1 MEIEIRTNVP
11 KPEKKER
18 FEFSKIKVGDGMF
31 IWPTGK
37 ETLKSLAATVKSA
50 VTKFKKTTPMDL
62 SVYVR
67 EDLENGKPGIL
78 VRHNPPE
85 VTE

>member
-1 MEIEIRTNVP
+1 MEIQIRNNVP

-18 FEFSKIKVGDGMF
+18 FEFAKIPVGGGMF
-31 IWPTGK
+31 IWLTGK
-37 ETLKSLAATVKSA
+37 ETLKSLAATVKAA
-50 VTKFKKTTPMDL
+50 VTKFKKITPMEL
-62 SVYVR
+62 SVHVR

-85 VTE
+85 ITE